1 MTIIRTWDNN
11 NNVLITWFYSWLLL
25 TKIFINLVGR
35 RRRVTWEVRGGQRV
49 NISSCSDP
57 NTLQEKSIFDLLKVS
72 GNFTFDPIRSVGGLL
87 GGDVLIE
94 AVEALWQ
101 GTVHIE
107 PPVTDKVLLVEQ
119 GAVGAEEAVPGQI
132 AGTAWYSNLSIF
144 RMTAYFS
151 FPSEESLAQMW
162 KAWQSASGSA

>member
-1 MTIIRTWDNN
+1 M
-11 NNVLITWFYSWLLL
+11 

-57 NTLQEKSIFDLLKVS
+57 NTLQEKNKFDLLKVS

-94 AVEALWQ
+94 AVEAL
-101 GTVHIE
+101 
-107 PPVTDKVLLVEQ
+107 
-119 GAVGAEEAVPGQI
+119 
-132 AGTAWYSNLSIF
+132 
-144 RMTAYFS
+144 
-151 FPSEESLAQMW
+151 
-162 KAWQSASGSA
+162 